1 MIRPIEEIEKELFE
15 LPTEDRA
22 RVVRDLIAS
31 LDRDEQQLS
40 PEEWESAWK
49 AELERRQQELDSGKV
64 SLLPGEEV
72 LKRARERLKRK

>member
-1 MIRPIEEIEKELFE
+1 MARPIEEIEKELFE
-15 LPTEDRA
+15 LSTEDRA

-49 AELERRQQELDSGKV
+49 AELLSRQQELATGKAKLV
-64 SLLPGEEV
+64 PAEEV
-72 LKRARERLKRK
+72 FRQARKQLKH